1 MKILVLADTHLKND
15 FNELPVEVKKE
26 INNADLILHAGDFK
40 TLKFYNSLKKQK
52 NIKAVSG
59 NVDRN
64 NLKNKLNEKEVFEL
78 KGYKIAM
85 IHGHQLSSI
94 TPDKLSYL
102 FPEAD
107 VIIFG
112 HTHKPFN
119 EKIKGQLFFNPG
131 SSIQK
136 RLQDKYSYGIIKLE
150 EEIEGEIIRF

>member
-1 MKILVLADTHLKND
+1 MNILVLADTHLKND

-26 INNADLILHAGDFK
+26 IGNSDLILHAGDFK
-40 TLKFYNSLKKQK
+40 TLKFYNSLKKQ
-52 NIKAVSG
+52 IDLKAVYG
-59 NVDRN
+59 NIDRK
-64 NLKNKLNEKEVFEL
+64 NLKKVLSEKKVFEL
-78 KGYKIAM
+78 NGFKIAM
-85 IHGHQLSSI
+85 IHGHQLKSI

-112 HTHKPFN
+112 HTHQPFN
-119 EKIKGQLFFNPG
+119 EKINGQLFFNPG